1 MTNVLFIT
9 LDRPLASA
17 LNEVADELH
26 RHYGAKVR
34 LATFVDPEQIGEVS
48 NLDEIH
54 RVKLHLSHVRGRP
67 ARKYSPRWAYV
78 LLRNPFLRRRLQK
91 ADNIL
96 KPWLLAQTD
105 PWLMKHAREADVLVA
120 LDARA
125 VYTVWELAQVNS
137 KAKAVRGL
145 YESLEALKLPD
156 EHVADIGELASHA
169 PAGSGSSGTSER

>member
-1 MTNVLFIT
+1 VTNVLFIT

-26 RHYGAKVR
+26 EHYGATVR

-54 RVKLHLSHVRGRP
+54 RVQLHLSHVRGKV
-67 ARKYSPRWAYV
+67 ARKYTPSWAYV
-78 LLRNPFLRRRLQK
+78 VVRNPLLRKKLQK

-96 KPWLLAQTD
+96 KPWLLARTD

-125 VYTVWELAQVNS
+125 VYTVWELAQINT

-145 YESLEALKLPD
+145 YESLEALKRPD
-156 EHVADIGELASHA
+156 EHVADIGELASHG
-169 PAGSGSSGTSER
+169 PGTGATER